1 MGTRFCATVEAPI
14 HDKVKQFI
22 VSNDERAT
30 RLIFR
35 SLKNT
40 GRVAANSVS
49 DEVVARLAKPGAV
62 FEDVRELVPGAKGR
76 AALETGDLDA
86 GLIWAG
92 QGRGRI
98 HDVRTFQKLM
108 ESIIR
113 DAKAIIKDRMA
124 GFVRA
129 RWRQIGRAQV

>member
-1 MGTRFCATVEAPI
+1 MLFRTGRGRAAALALGADGINRGTRFCATVEAPI

-49 DEVVARLAKPGAV
+49 DEVVARLAKPRSEEHTSEPVTNAH
-62 FEDVRELVPGAKGR
+62 LVCR
-76 AALETGDLDA
+76 LLLEKKKK
-86 GLIWAG
+86 
-92 QGRGRI
+92 R
-98 HDVRTFQKLM
+98 
-108 ESIIR
+108 
-113 DAKAIIKDRMA
+113 
-124 GFVRA
+124 
-129 RWRQIGRAQV
+129 

>member
-1 MGTRFCATVEAPI
+1 MLFRTGRGRAAALALGADGINRGTRFCATVEAPI

-49 DEVVARLAKPGAV
+49 DEVVARLAKPGAA

-86 GLIWAG
+86 GLIWRSEENTSAL
-92 QGRGRI
+92 QSLMRI
-98 HDVRTFQKLM
+98 SYAVFCLQK
-108 ESIIR
+108 
-113 DAKAIIKDRMA
+113 K
-124 GFVRA
+124 
-129 RWRQIGRAQV
+129 

>member
-14 HDKVKQFI
+14 HDKAKQFI
-22 VSNDERAT
+22 VSNDGRAT

-49 DEVVARLAKPGAV
+49 DEVVARLAKPVAV

-76 AALETGDLDA
+76 AALATGHLDA
-86 GLIWAG
+86 GLIWE
-92 QGRGRI
+92 
-98 HDVRTFQKLM
+98 V
-108 ESIIR
+108 
-113 DAKAIIKDRMA
+113 
-124 GFVRA
+124 
-129 RWRQIGRAQV
+129 GRASSRERGGAYV